1 MLLPVLST
9 EGTKHTTTEAIMQ
22 SEIIIVPAIFF
33 SFVAMIKIIGDN
45 RTRQMLIQKGL
56 VDENIKY
63 LYKTGA
69 ADNVPSAIKWGLVL
83 IGIGLAFIIGQLV
96 PYELRGEITV
106 GGIFILAGLGLVIY
120 YFLARRMNKK
130 S

>member
-1 MLLPVLST
+1 
-9 EGTKHTTTEAIMQ
+9 MQ